1 MTWAQRKKGRAKDIE
16 NESQLEIS
24 EVLLV
29 HNNIVNN
36 TYQQDL
42 TLLHVFKLRK
52 SFGQLLE
59 ISTIYFMFL
68 KTFDLQFLYIE
79 VRLLIKRINNQI

>member
-1 MTWAQRKKGRAKDIE
+1 MTWAQRKKGRAKVIE

-36 TYQQDL
+36 TYQQDSR
-42 TLLHVFKLRK
+42 LLHIFKLRK
-52 SFGQLLE
+52 SFGLLLE
-59 ISTIYFMFL
+59 ISTTYFMFL
-68 KTFDLQFLYIE
+68 KTFDLEFLYIE
-79 VRLLIKRINNQI
+79 VWFTDQTY

>member
-1 MTWAQRKKGRAKDIE
+1 MTWAQRKKVIE

-36 TYQQDL
+36 TYQQDSR
-42 TLLHVFKLRK
+42 LLHIFKLRK
-52 SFGQLLE
+52 SFGLLLE
-59 ISTIYFMFL
+59 ISTTYFMFL
-68 KTFDLQFLYIE
+68 KTFDLEFLYIE
-79 VRLLIKRINNQI
+79 VWFTDQTY

>member
-1 MTWAQRKKGRAKDIE
+1 MTWAQRKKGRAKVIE

-36 TYQQDL
+36 TYQQDSR
-42 TLLHVFKLRK
+42 LLHIFKLRK
-52 SFGQLLE
+52 SFGLLLE
-59 ISTIYFMFL
+59 ISTTYFMFL
-68 KTFDLQFLYIE
+68 KTFDLEFLYIE
-79 VRLLIKRINNQI
+79 EWFADQMY

>member
-1 MTWAQRKKGRAKDIE
+1 MTWAQRKKGRAKVIE

-52 SFGQLLE
+52 SFG
-59 ISTIYFMFL
+59 
-68 KTFDLQFLYIE
+68 
-79 VRLLIKRINNQI
+79 

>member
-1 MTWAQRKKGRAKDIE
+1 MTWAQRKKGRAKVIE

-36 TYQQDL
+36 TYQQDSR
-42 TLLHVFKLRK
+42 LLHIFKLRK

-59 ISTIYFMFL
+59 ISTTYFMFL
-68 KTFDLQFLYIE
+68 KTFDLEFLYIE
-79 VRLLIKRINNQI
+79 EWFADQMY

>member
-1 MTWAQRKKGRAKDIE
+1 MTWAQRKKGRAKVIE

-36 TYQQDL
+36 TYQQDSR
-42 TLLHVFKLRK
+42 LLHIFKLRK
-52 SFGQLLE
+52 SFGLLLE
-59 ISTIYFMFL
+59 ISTTYFMFL
-68 KTFDLQFLYIE
+68 KTFDVEFLYIE
-79 VRLLIKRINNQI
+79 VWFTDQTY

>member
-1 MTWAQRKKGRAKDIE
+1 MTWAQRKKGRAKVIE

-36 TYQQDL
+36 TYQQDSR
-42 TLLHVFKLRK
+42 LLHIFKLRK
-52 SFGQLLE
+52 SFGLLLE
-59 ISTIYFMFL
+59 ISTTYFMFL
-68 KTFDLQFLYIE
+68 KAFDLEFLYIE
-79 VRLLIKRINNQI
+79 VWFTDQTY

>member
-1 MTWAQRKKGRAKDIE
+1 MTWAQRKKGRAKVIE

-36 TYQQDL
+36 TYQQDSR
-42 TLLHVFKLRK
+42 LLHIFKLRK

-59 ISTIYFMFL
+59 ISTTYFMFL
-68 KTFDLQFLYIE
+68 KTFDLEFLYIE
-79 VRLLIKRINNQI
+79 VWFTDQTY

>member
-36 TYQQDL
+36 TYQQDSR
-42 TLLHVFKLRK
+42 LLHIFKLRK

-59 ISTIYFMFL
+59 ISTTYFMFL
-68 KTFDLQFLYIE
+68 KTFDLEFLYIE
-79 VRLLIKRINNQI
+79 VWFTDQTY